1 MGRSAATCFKII
13 ACGSDSA
20 DRDEVEAPEVY
31 TFILHVVK
39 DLFFDVGFDWFHTS
53 MFQIF

>member
-1 MGRSAATCFKII
+1 MGRSATTCFKII

-31 TFILHVVK
+31 TFFHVVK
-39 DLFFDVGFDWFHTS
+39 DLFFGVGF
-53 MFQIF
+53 